1 MPDIAAPPHEDQQEA
16 VVADRRCW
24 RCLQMFAGDTTREP
38 TAQEEWWV
46 CAPCSASL
54 FPGKKAST

>member
-1 MPDIAAPPHEDQQEA
+1 MPDIAAPPLEDPHGT

-24 RCLQMFAGDTTREP
+24 RCLQMFAGDATREP
-38 TAQEEWWV
+38 TAQEGWWV

-54 FPGKKAST
+54 FPGKRASS